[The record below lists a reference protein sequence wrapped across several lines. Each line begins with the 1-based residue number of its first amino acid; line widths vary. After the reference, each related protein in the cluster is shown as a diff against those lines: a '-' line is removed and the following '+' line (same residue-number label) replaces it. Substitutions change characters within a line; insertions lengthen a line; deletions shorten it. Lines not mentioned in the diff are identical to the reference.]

1 MLNRTAII
9 VRYREPFVRW
19 INEADPIPDGSDIR
33 AERDEQ
39 TVYLIHEIEN
49 WSELDEWLA
58 LNYEALFEAELYA
71 WYTDEA
77 LWPKN
82 RTLELF
88 HEWVDVEY
96 HTMVVD
102 LVEGPLFD
110 DEEL

>member
-19 INEADPIPDGSDIR
+19 INEADPVPGGSHITT
-33 AERDEQ
+33 EQDEQ

-49 WSELDEWLA
+49 RSELDEWLA
-58 LNYEALFEAELYA
+58 LNYDALFEAELDA

-102 LVEGPLFD
+102 LVEEPLVD